1 MRLYDSYFPG
11 KYMYTYISYNVN
23 LPLQLRKYIMYIRPL
38 IMYLADRLWDRTCIY
53 IGMMHTKTSKNPIT
67 HSRLGNPT
75 NNKIAYLL
83 RSGQNVPKSCFRMI
97 DPETLNYK
105 ITANRARSFKFIL
118 LS

>member
-1 MRLYDSYFPG
+1 
-11 KYMYTYISYNVN
+11 MY
-23 LPLQLRKYIMYIRPL
+23 
-38 IMYLADRLWDRTCIY
+38 IY

-97 DPETLNYK
+97 HFVYEEPDLY
-105 ITANRARSFKFIL
+105 IRSLYIESVVSFFHHIFIK
-118 LS
+118 